1 MSAPQPP
8 QQPGVPPGYPQ
19 QAGYQQQPGY
29 PGPQGYAP
37 QPGHPQAYQQPQQW
51 GQQQWGQPQQ
61 PPQGASAVPA
71 RVLGVLAIII
81 GLAITLDFAFSN
93 LVNTLICV
101 PAGLALIAG
110 GVLLILR
117 HWIGPFL
124 LIGATVLCLAFLV
137 KGIVLRATSE
147 YLGGSLGEIL
157 YSFAEVITLVPTL
170 IVTALSLLP
179 FTRNGLK
186 PRSATAQ
193 APAHYGAPQY
203 AAQQYPGQQY
213 GTPQAQQ
220 PAQQP
225 YPQQQYGA
233 PQQYGGYPPPQ

>member
-29 PGPQGYAP
+29 PGPQGYAQ

-51 GQQQWGQPQQ
+51 GQPQ
-61 PPQGASAVPA
+61 PPRPSGSAVPA
-71 RVLGVLAIII
+71 RVLGVLAIVI

-101 PAGLALIAG
+101 PAGLALIGG

-124 LIGATVLCLAFLV
+124 LIGATVLCLAFVV

-193 APAHYGAPQY
+193 APAHYGAPHQY
-203 AAQQYPGQQY
+203 APQYPGQQY

-225 YPQQQYGA
+225 YPPQQQY